1 MHITISAVNQDV
13 KLQKLD
19 GEVTEGHKSGVLL
32 LTQYVK
38 NSFSSRQTS
47 IKTVEHCVTLR
58 HTHYPLKNGWIL
70 IRQKMDGH
78 FGISTITVSNRC

>member
-19 GEVTEGHKSGVLL
+19 GEVTEGHKSGVSL

-38 NSFSSRQTS
+38 VAGRLQLRLLSTASL
-47 IKTVEHCVTLR
+47 KHCVT
-58 HTHYPLKNGWIL
+58 HYSLKNGWIL
-70 IRQKMDGH
+70 IRQQMDGH

>member
-19 GEVTEGHKSGVLL
+19 GEVTEGHKSGVSL

-47 IKTVEHCVTLR
+47 IKTVEHCVT
-58 HTHYPLKNGWIL
+58 
-70 IRQKMDGH
+70 
-78 FGISTITVSNRC
+78 

>member
-1 MHITISAVNQDV
+1 MITKLRNGIVEVLILHITISAVNQDV

-19 GEVTEGHKSGVLL
+19 GEVTEGHKSGVSL

-47 IKTVEHCVTLR
+47 IKTVEHCVT
-58 HTHYPLKNGWIL
+58 
-70 IRQKMDGH
+70 
-78 FGISTITVSNRC
+78 

>member
-19 GEVTEGHKSGVLL
+19 GEVTEGHKSGVSL

-38 NSFSSRQTS
+38 NSFSSRQTP
-47 IKTVEHCVTLR
+47 IK
-58 HTHYPLKNGWIL
+58 LKNGWIL
-70 IRQKMDGH
+70 IRQQMDGH
-78 FGISTITVSNRC
+78 FGISTITISNRC